1 MSANQL
7 SPGDSINL
15 PAISSGKF
23 KQAVG
28 FIEHIIENSKT
39 ETIQSIEEINVSA
52 RIKELLLTLSDGHK
66 IVLTRRKVKDI
77 PDGADGVLS
86 IDEKNDYY
94 WQSHQR
100 VRLFREKVT
109 QEGLA
114 EIANQIEASWTDS
127 FKYITE
133 KQNADGTILK
143 TGLRSP
149 QIAGL
154 YAIGGHWTMS
164 NQSATLVMPTGTGK
178 TETML
183 AGLVAFQT
191 GKILIVVPSKALR
204 GQTFR
209 KFTTLGLLRFLNVVS
224 PTIVNPIVGI
234 IQSGPKKN
242 EDLDIFEKCNVV
254 VSTMA
259 VLTEPQ
265 NVRYHSLI
273 AQKVDTLIVDEAHHI
288 AAKGWSAFKEYFNK
302 KKVLQFTATPF
313 RRDSKLV
320 DGKVIYEY
328 PLHQAQLD
336 GYFKKINFQPI
347 HEIDVMAADEAIA
360 VAAVDQL
367 KKDLETFDH
376 ILMAR
381 CSDTSRADE
390 IFKIYHKIAPE
401 YNPVIIHSKESG
413 ADSSLA
419 KLFNRESRI
428 VVCVNMLGEGFDLP
442 QLKIA
447 AVHDIH
453 KSLAILLQF
462 TGRFTRSAAQAI
474 GEATVIANIARAE
487 VSEALER
494 LYSED
499 ADWNYLLSEMSSRA
513 ARAHAELISF
523 LNDSKRLDRVDNSED
538 SIEISSHLLRPTF
551 NTTVYECE
559 NYEPKRFHEGILEN
573 MSVEQVWIHDKSRT
587 TYFITKNE
595 FSLAWTKSKAVR
607 DREWHLFV
615 LHHDEKRNLL
625 FFSATDKSATYSKLL
640 EAVGATKALNGEV
653 IFRCLGRINRLIF
666 QNIGVKKHGRRNLR
680 FAMYVG
686 ADVVQALTLTEK
698 GGSSK
703 SNLSGT
709 GWEDGKPITIG
720 CSAKGR
726 VWAREPGTIPELI
739 NWCENVGDKLVD
751 TTIDPSKIIDN
762 VLIPEEAEKL
772 PEALILSI
780 DWPIELLRRSDEKVV
795 CYDNIRNAP
804 LSMIDIVAAPQKI
817 NDTELQF
824 SLNVA
829 NADNWVTYTLRI
841 GGDSGYVVERKSGAE
856 IRLKM
861 GKLDLSLSEYLSE
874 YPPLIRFTD
883 LSELDGNLLIKPQN
897 PQTLVLPD
905 ESFEIWDWVGVDIKK
920 ESIWKENIRRT
931 DSIQGK
937 VAEAFVNGGYQMVFD
952 DDAPGEAADIV
963 AMKEETDHILLS
975 LVHCK
980 FSGGTDAG
988 ERVKDAVEVCSQAV
1002 RSTKWK
1008 WKFKDLCVHLL
1019 GREKRLA
1026 NALRPTRFIVGST
1039 ADINKFSQAS
1049 RFKEVRMQIIIVQP
1063 GISERNKSTDQISV
1077 LASAH
1082 SFLKETV
1089 GIDLEIIC
1097 SA

>member
-7 SPGDSINL
+7 LPGNPINL

-28 FIEHIIENSKT
+28 FVEHIIENNKT
-39 ETIQSIEEINVSA
+39 ELIESIGEINVSA
-52 RIKELLLTLSDGHK
+52 RIKEPLLTLLDGQK
-66 IVLTRRKVKDI
+66 IILTQRKVKDI
-77 PDGADGVLS
+77 PEGADGILS
-86 IDEKNDYY
+86 VDERNEYY
-94 WQSHQR
+94 WQSHKR
-100 VRLFREKVT
+100 ALLFRERVT
-109 QEGLA
+109 QKGLT
-114 EIANQIEASWTDS
+114 EIANEIEASWTDS
-127 FKYITE
+127 FKYVTE

-143 TGLRSP
+143 TGLRPP

-164 NQSATLVMPTGTGK
+164 TQSATLVMPTGTGK

-183 AGLVAFQT
+183 ASLIAFQP
-191 GKILIVVPSKALR
+191 GRILIVVPSKALR
-204 GQTFR
+204 GQTFK
-209 KFTTLGLLRFLNVVS
+209 KFATLGLLRFLNVVL
-224 PTIVNPIVGI
+224 PTITNPIVGV

-242 EDLDIFEKCNVV
+242 EDLDIFDKCNVV
-254 VSTMA
+254 ISTMA

-265 NVRYHSLI
+265 NVRYHQLI

-288 AAKGWSAFKEYFNK
+288 AAKGWSAFKEFFNN

-336 GYFKKINFQPI
+336 GYFKKINFHPI
-347 HEIDVMAADEAIA
+347 HEIDAIAADEVIA
-360 VAAVDQL
+360 KSAVEQL

-381 CSDTSRADE
+381 CSDTSRANE
-390 IFKIYHKIAPE
+390 IFKIYHRIAPE
-401 YNPVIIHSKESG
+401 YNPVLIHSEESG
-413 ADSSLA
+413 SESSLG

-462 TGRFTRSAAQAI
+462 TGRFTRSAAQSI

-523 LNDSKRLDRVDNSED
+523 LNESKRLDKIDDSED
-538 SIEISSHLLRPTF
+538 SVEISNHLLRPTF
-551 NTTVYECE
+551 NTSVYECE
-559 NYEPKRFHEGILEN
+559 NYQPKRFHEGILDN
-573 MSVEQVWIHDKSRT
+573 MSVEQVWIHDESRT

-640 EAVGATKALNGEV
+640 EVVGATKALNGEV

-726 VWAREPGTIPELI
+726 VWARDPGTIPELI

-751 TTIDPSKIIDN
+751 STIDPSKIIDN

-795 CYDNIRNAP
+795 CYDGTRNAP
-804 LSMIDIVAAPQKI
+804 LSMIDIVANAKKV

-824 SLNVA
+824 SLSTTEGA
-829 NADNWVTYTLRI
+829 NWVTYTLRI
-841 GGDSGYVVERKSGAE
+841 GGDAGYVVERKTGAE
-856 IRLKM
+856 VRLKM

-897 PQTLVLPD
+897 PQTLVFPT
-905 ESFEIWDWVGVDIKK
+905 ESFEIWDWTGVDIKK
-920 ESIWKENIRRT
+920 ESIWKDNIKRT

-937 VAEAFVNGGYQMVFD
+937 AAEAFVSGGYQMVFD

-980 FSGGTDAG
+980 FSGAADAG

-1008 WKFKDLCVHLL
+1008 WKFKDLCIHLL

-1026 NALRPTRFIVGST
+1026 SATRPTRFITGTT
-1039 ADINKFSQAS
+1039 AEINKFSQAS

-1063 GISERNKSTDQISV
+1063 GISVKNKSTDQVSV

-1089 GIDLEIIC
+1089 GIDLEVIC